1 MKNEYKNP
9 KTSLLNKFMYIN
21 NNIIFEK
28 NNDDNYL
35 CINKS
40 TGLIYEISINLYNF
54 MVEIH
59 GIKIDDMFKE
69 ILYNIKHKPED
80 MIMVIKYIFSLLK
93 QELIL
98 IVEENYD

>member
-1 MKNEYKNP
+1 
-9 KTSLLNKFMYIN
+9 MYIN